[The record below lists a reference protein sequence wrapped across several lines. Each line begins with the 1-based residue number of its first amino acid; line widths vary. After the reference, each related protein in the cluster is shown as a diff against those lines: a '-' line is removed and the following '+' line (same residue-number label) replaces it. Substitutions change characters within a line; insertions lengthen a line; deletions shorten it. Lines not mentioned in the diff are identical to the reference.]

1 MGIKPDGSANAP
13 RADTAE
19 SRFGDLSTAVKSD
32 GGIVSGEVS
41 KISAKAESSNAATA
55 ELAADITGLENR
67 VTALEKASGPDLSGY
82 ATKSDVD
89 AARRHVGVFS
99 GVTSAGSSR
108 VNVPLSAKGDL
119 PDGWE
124 KGGASVTL
132 PAGAYRIEFWLGST
146 DELNLVGLTPSQ
158 NLTPPSNSR
167 NDRNLAV
174 LTTLTARTSF
184 YLRSLP
190 TSGQEL
196 TMVVDRLA

>member
-1 MGIKPDGSANAP
+1 MGINPNSGDGVEKNYTVDGRTDATSIVSDAEHTGNEAGKVFAHIAAQAESANKGN
-13 RADTAE
+13 
-19 SRFGDLSTAVKSD
+19 SDLSR
-32 GGIVSGEVS
+32 
-41 KISAKAESSNAATA
+41 
-55 ELAADITGLENR
+55 R
-67 VTALEKASGPDLSGY
+67 VAALEKASGPDLSGY

-89 AARRHVGVFS
+89 AVRRHVGVFS

-108 VNVPLSAKGDL
+108 VNVPLSTKGGL

-124 KGGASVTL
+124 KGGSSVTL
-132 PAGAYRIEFWLGST
+132 PAGVYRIEFWLGST

-167 NDRNLAV
+167 NDRNPAV
-174 LTTLTARTSF
+174 LTTLTTRTSF